1 MRLYSNKLRSSW
13 LALCAALCCA
23 CLSSCSVTPQEQL
36 EGRWFDETLSL
47 RFRPDGGLIFNSR
60 ATGLT
65 TGRYYFN
72 GKLQPTSEDRPVANL
87 TLDLVH
93 GDRIVR
99 SRMEVQFI
107 GSERLRIR
115 SLDTLRPG
123 PGGGRI
129 PDLVVLKRAAGDAD
143 PLAAVR

>member
-1 MRLYSNKLRSSW
+1 MRQSSHEFCSFW
-13 LALCAALCCA
+13 LAICASLCCA
-23 CLSSCSVTPQEQL
+23 CLSSCSATPQEQL

-47 RFRPDGGLIFNSR
+47 RFRPDGVLIFNSR

-72 GKLQPTSEDRPVANL
+72 GQLQTTSEDRPVANL

-93 GDRIVR
+93 GDRILR

-123 PGGGRI
+123 LGGGRI

-143 PLAAVR
+143 PSAALR